1 MLRRVICRRRLH
13 QRYVSP
19 SGTSPLDGSDPV
31 RPGIRI
37 APQITT
43 PSEHALRPQIPAWLH
58 ALRSSSGQSWLRAV
72 LVVVALYGFLVGVAL
87 IEGGIAALGAG
98 FEQELLDSVTNPL
111 GGLAAG
117 VLATV
122 LVQSSSVSTATIV
135 ALVGAGTVPVDLAVP
150 MIMGANIGTTI
161 TNTLA
166 SLASLRRPDE
176 FRGAFAAATMH
187 DFFNLLAVVILLPL
201 ELLTGL
207 ISRTAVWLTG
217 LLRTTEVGVAPP
229 PSPVKVALGW
239 VADPVESFVLEGLPA
254 FLGGPIMLV
263 LGLGLILTGL
273 VAVTRN
279 MRELVADSVERA
291 MNRLVGRGGGVVGIG
306 LGLLVTVA
314 VQSSSITTAILVPLV
329 AAGVLTINN
338 AYPMTLGA
346 NIGTTLTAVLASL
359 AVVRP
364 EGLTIALVHTLFN
377 VIAILLLYP
386 VPAVRVLPIRAAR
399 TLAAL
404 ALRRRSLAAAY
415 VLGVFIVLPLAGVL
429 LLH

>member
-1 MLRRVICRRRLH
+1 MRPDRV
-13 QRYVSP
+13 
-19 SGTSPLDGSDPV
+19 
-31 RPGIRI
+31 GIRI
-37 APQITT
+37 ALPITT
-43 PSEHALRPQIPAWLH
+43 PSEHALRLLSPAWLH
-58 ALRSSSGQSWLRAV
+58 ALRSASGQSWLRTV
-72 LVVVALYGFLVGVAL
+72 VVVVALYGFLVGVSL
-87 IEGGIAALGAG
+87 IEGGIAAFGEG
-98 FEQELLDSVTNPL
+98 FKQGLLDSVSNPV

-166 SLASLRRPDE
+166 SLATLRRPDE

-187 DFFNLLAVVILLPL
+187 DFYNLMAVVILLPL
-201 ELLTGL
+201 ELLTKL
-207 ISRTAVWLTG
+207 ISRTALWLTE

-229 PSPVKVALGW
+229 PSPVKVVLGW
-239 VADPVESFVLEGLPA
+239 AADPIEAVVLEGLPA
-254 FLGGPIMLV
+254 FLGGPILLV

-279 MRELVADSVERA
+279 MRELVAGSVERA

-306 LGLLVTVA
+306 VGLLITVA

-338 AYPMTLGA
+338 AYPITLGA
-346 NIGTTLTAVLASL
+346 NLGTTLTALIASL
-359 AVVRP
+359 AVVLP
-364 EGLTIALVHTLFN
+364 EGLTIALVHMLFN
-377 VIAILLLYP
+377 LVAIVVLYP
-386 VPAVRVLPIRAAR
+386 VPAVRRLPIRAAR
-399 TLAAL
+399 LLAET
-404 ALRRRSLAAAY
+404 ALRRRSLAMAY
-415 VLGVFIVLPLAGVL
+415 VLGVFIVLPVAGVIL
-429 LLH
+429 LQ